1 VRKLACAM
9 HRPSAVKLFGIRHPF
24 MTCNALMLIYQRRN
38 TPCMITASYT
48 LQSTEKRASSFS
60 LSRKDPRGSRRL
72 IRCGQQHV
80 RHSIR
85 HWYRSTRSAIMKTY
99 DGCQLHF
106 PIAHAHL
113 ERSCRATNIV
123 SCQCIWHSIVPESFW
138 TRPSPLPISSVD
150 STVLPLHRSL
160 ASHVSRC
167 YCHTHGVRW
176 GERQVQNDAIPGM

>member
-9 HRPSAVKLFGIRHPF
+9 HCPSAMKLCGIRHPF
-24 MTCNALMLIYQRRN
+24 VMCTALKFLYQRCN
-38 TPCMITASYT
+38 TPCTITASYT

-60 LSRKDPRGSRRL
+60 HSRKDPRGSRRL

-85 HWYRSTRSAIMKTY
+85 QWYRSTRSAIMKTY

-113 ERSCRATNIV
+113 ERSCRAANIV
-123 SCQCIWHSIVPESFW
+123 SCQCIWHSIVSESFW

-160 ASHVSRC
+160 ASHVSASLPLSHAWCEVGRRA
-167 YCHTHGVRW
+167 GP
-176 GERQVQNDAIPGM
+176 E